1 MKIINIFVTF
11 IFATLIISCKGGQ
24 KIPAEIL
31 QEYPSSIVLHVA
43 NEAGIF
49 RADEAVILKID
60 EILAKY
66 PDFNPQAFVIFH
78 KEVELP
84 SQMLDINAD
93 GKADQLICI
102 ADFNAGETKKMVIQ
116 YSNKGVKPRL
126 YAQRTQ
132 AELSHKIGGE
142 FQKNKEGRFEYV
154 GGTFKNVDYLRVPP
168 QHSDHSFFIRYEGP
182 GWESDKIGYRFYLD
196 WRNASD
202 IFGKKT
208 ADMVL
213 QGVGQDG
220 FDSYHELS
228 AWGMDILK
236 VGEALGIGAI
246 GMFHE
251 GKVER
256 VSKTDSV
263 NCQIVANGPIYSQ
276 IRTRYF
282 GWLVGDRKYDLI
294 SDLSICAGSRIT
306 QHTVSITSNPD
317 NLCTGIVKHEGI
329 SVMESSAEGQQ
340 WEYLATYGQQ
350 SLAGDKLGMAVIFQK
365 DEVIETTDDMYNW
378 VVVLRPV
385 SGQLNYYFLA
395 AWEQEP
401 GGIQTQEE
409 FAEYLNSSVQKLNKP
424 LKISL

>member
-1 MKIINIFVTF
+1 MKVANLLITFFV
-11 IFATLIISCKGGQ
+11 IMLLSSCDSSQ

-31 QEYPSSIVLHVA
+31 KEYPSSIVLQVA
-43 NEAGIF
+43 NKADIF
-49 RADEAVILKID
+49 RSDEAITLKLD

-66 PDFNPQAFVIFH
+66 PDFNPQAFIIFD

-84 SQMLDINAD
+84 SQLLDINAD
-93 GKADQLICI
+93 GQADQLICI
-102 ADFNAGETKKMVIQ
+102 ADFSAGENKKMVIQ
-116 YSNKGVKPRL
+116 YSTKGVKPRT
-126 YAQRTQ
+126 YPKRTQ
-132 AELSHKIGGE
+132 AELSQKINGE
-142 FQKNKEGRFEYV
+142 FQKNKDGRFEYI
-154 GGTFKNVDYLRVPP
+154 GGVFKNVDYLRVPP

-182 GWESDKIGYRFYLD
+182 GWESDKVGYRFYLD

-202 IFGKKT
+202 IFGKKIP
-208 ADMVL
+208 DMVL

-220 FDSYHELS
+220 FDSYHEMS

-236 VGEALGIGAI
+236 VGEALGIGGI
-246 GMFHE
+246 GMFHD

-263 NCQIVANGPIYSQ
+263 DCQIVDNGPVYSQ

-282 GWLVGDRKYDLI
+282 GWLVGDRKYNLI

-306 QHTVSITSNPD
+306 QHAVSITGNPD

-329 SVMESSAEGQQ
+329 SVMQSDAEDQQ
-340 WEYLATYGQQ
+340 WGYLATYGQQ
-350 SLAGDKLGMAVIFQK
+350 SLAEDKLGMAVIFRK
-365 DEVIETTDDMYNW
+365 DEMIEITEDIYNW
-378 VVVLRPV
+378 VVVLKPTD
-385 SGQLNYYFLA
+385 GLLHYYFLA

-401 GGIQTQEE
+401 GGIKTAEE
-409 FAEYLNSSVQKLNKP
+409 FTEYLNSSLQKLNKP